1 MKSRVL
7 LIISLLLM
15 VSSTIQ
21 AQIPVEVSGYIT
33 SLETG
38 FAVTDKEVS
47 ILPSSGQTPLTAIT
61 NNNGY
66 YSILLDMLSIDS
78 SATITVSVTD
88 CLQEHVTRT
97 FPVFNAAQIQ
107 ADFQICTS
115 FPGCQAA
122 FLFQY
127 QPANPLYITF
137 SNLSSPVSYSTRWLW
152 DFGDGETSA
161 DFEPVHLYA
170 QPGIYTVCLT
180 MLDSMAGCVS
190 VFCLDVWAGGNQGD
204 CQAMFAWLPQELTVS
219 FSDLSTRNPNSW
231 FWDFGDGTSSVEQNP
246 VHSWSAPGT
255 FQICLTISND
265 STQCQDT
272 YCDYITIGD
281 TLPNCHADFSY
292 EHTAGLTYTFT
303 NLSTGPFTEVIWDFG
318 DGSPF
323 SHEYHAVHTWQQPG
337 IYPVCMTIFSNYTGC
352 SDVFCTNITVGDTL
366 PACQAAF
373 TALADSIPGNI
384 NHYWFIDESQGTNI
398 SSWFWDFGDG
408 AVSFVQHPGHTYT
421 ESGTYNVCLTISGQ
435 GNSGYC
441 SYTIC
446 QTITTPAYSNLG
458 GQIFAGNFPINNPD
472 FMNDTAKVTL
482 FRKTGSKLTE
492 VASGL
497 FYEYGYFY
505 FLDVMEGNYVTHAE
519 LVEGS
524 PSYMSYIPA
533 YSGSTYSWQSAQ
545 PVTLHGNDVFDANI
559 FMQDMTS
566 MPEFGPGTISGN
578 LASLDNSSFD
588 MAGNIVFLFHDD
600 LIVNYVHT
608 DDDGNF
614 GFTGL
619 PLDAYSVKAEIAGK
633 FSNTVEVILSEYQ
646 HQSLDIQLEISAS
659 GIFGMN
665 NPEVTDRP
673 EIRLYPNPADEFLN
687 IGTNSSRNSAMKCE
701 IISATGSVLI
711 HQDFAMPA
719 GEQTIT
725 LDLKKLTPG
734 FYLIHLKSLDG
745 TFSIVKKF
753 LKKP

>member
-1 MKSRVL
+1 MRSRVL

-15 VSSTIQ
+15 VSSTIR
-21 AQIPVEVSGYIT
+21 AQIPVEVSGYVT

-47 ILPSSGQTPLTAIT
+47 ILPSSGQTSLTAFT

-78 SATITVSVTD
+78 SATITVLLTD
-88 CLQEHVTRT
+88 CLQENVTQT
-97 FPVFNAAQIQ
+97 FPVYNATQIQ

-115 FPGCQAA
+115 FQGCQAA
-122 FLFQY
+122 FTFQN
-127 QPANPLYITF
+127 QPANSLYITF
-137 SNLSSPVSYSTRWLW
+137 SNLSFPVSYSTRWLW

-170 QPGIYTVCLT
+170 QPGIYNVCLT
-180 MLDSMAGCVS
+180 MLDSMAGCAS
-190 VFCLDVWAGGNQGD
+190 IFCLDVWAGGNQGD

-219 FSDLSTRNPNSW
+219 FSDLSTGNPNSW

-246 VHSWSAPGT
+246 VHSWSTPGT
-255 FQICLTISND
+255 FQVCLTIFND

-272 YCDYITIGD
+272 HCDYITIGD
-281 TLPNCHADFSY
+281 TLPTCHADFSY
-292 EHTAGLTYTFT
+292 EQTEGLTYTFT

-323 SHEYHAVHTWQQPG
+323 SHDFHAVHTWQQPG
-337 IYPVCMTIFSNYTGC
+337 TYPVCITIYSNYTGC
-352 SDVFCTNITVGDTL
+352 SDVFCIDINVGDTL
-366 PACQAAF
+366 PACQAAYM
-373 TALADSIPGNI
+373 ALADSIPGNI
-384 NHYWFIDESQGTNI
+384 NHYWFIDESTGANI
-398 SSWFWDFGDG
+398 NSWFWDFGDG
-408 AVSFVQHPGHTYT
+408 AFSFVQHPEHTFA
-421 ESGTYNVCLTISGQ
+421 ESGTYNVCLTITGQ

-441 SYTIC
+441 SHTIC
-446 QTITTPAYSNLG
+446 QTISTPAYSNLG

-482 FRKTGSKLTE
+482 YRKTGDRLTE
-492 VASGL
+492 VTSGL
-497 FYEYGYFY
+497 FSEYGYYF

-524 PSYMSYIPA
+524 PSYLSYIPA

-545 PVTLHGNDVFDANI
+545 PVTLQGSDVFDTHI

-566 MPEFGPGTISGN
+566 MPESGPGIISGN
-578 LASLDNSSFD
+578 LVCLDNSPFD

-608 DDDGNF
+608 DDEGNF

-619 PLDAYSVKAEIAGK
+619 PIDAYSIKAEIAGK
-633 FSNTVEVILSEYQ
+633 FSNTILINLTDF
-646 HQSLDIQLEISAS
+646 QSQATGLQLEVSSSEVYGFEDLPVKRKAEISL
-659 GIFGMN
+659 F
-665 NPEVTDRP
+665 
-673 EIRLYPNPADEFLN
+673 PNPVNDKIN
-687 IGTNSSRNSAMKCE
+687 IRINAEITGDCTFM
-701 IISATGSVLI
+701 IISANGAVVEKFTVNLGTGVNMI
-711 HQDFAMPA
+711 TTNA
-719 GEQTIT
+719 GN
-725 LDLKKLTPG
+725 LASGL
-734 FYLIHLKSLDG
+734 YLINCSDENNRW
-745 TFSIVKKF
+745 FRSARFIKK
-753 LKKP
+753 